1 MELIR
6 SSAIKI
12 LADYGD
18 SDEEGTME
26 IESTDTIQQVH
37 HGHSSPGLMSA
48 EMKEVAVASIDWDE
62 ARSAMD
68 SRSLSPSVSKR
79 RTADDMEP
87 SASQKGSQFL
97 TSPSPTSSPVLT
109 STIGRKR
116 QGSSFIFSSK
126 EVIGTTEGEY
136 MGNNEITLEKLSDTA
151 EGEMIYDDDLP
162 ASNSPGGSDNTVVS
176 SLVNLR
182 PTYPCPRETER
193 KFEEL
198 FRQKEAGFD
207 FNKTIQNRT
216 DFRNPSIYEKLVE
229 HFDIDEVGSNF
240 PKTVFDPHDFHKSD
254 FYEELARAQK
264 GMLMKLE
271 KANRDR
277 DIKKSSTAT
286 INR

>member
-26 IESTDTIQQVH
+26 IESTDRLQQVRH
-37 HGHSSPGLMSA
+37 DRSSPALVSA
-48 EMKEVAVASIDWDE
+48 EVKEVAVVPIDWNE

-68 SRSLSPSVSKR
+68 SRTLSFPKG
-79 RTADDMEP
+79 RTSDEMEP
-87 SASQKGSQFL
+87 SPSQKGSQFL

-116 QGSSFIFSSK
+116 QGSSFIFSST
-126 EVIGTTEGEY
+126 EVIGTAGSEY
-136 MGNNEITLEKLSDTA
+136 MDNNEVAVEKLSDTA
-151 EGEMIYDDDLP
+151 EGEMTYDDDLP
-162 ASNSPGGSDNTVVS
+162 ASTSPSGSDNMDVS

-198 FRQKEAGFD
+198 FRQKRAGFD

-264 GMLMKLE
+264 GLLMKLE

-277 DIKKSSTAT
+277 DVKKSTAAT
-286 INR
+286 GNR